1 VSPADRP
8 DGDPASASRGA
19 SPEGDAVVYLVDDD
33 ASVLRSLQRL
43 LGAAGFSTSAFDSPE
58 KFLAAVG
65 PASAGCAV
73 LDLAMPGIDGLSVQ
87 QALAERGC
95 TLPIVFLTARGD
107 IPATVRAMKHGAV
120 DFLTKPVDAEPL
132 LAAIDAALARD
143 RAQRAD
149 HDERRAIERRMRTLT
164 RREREVLQHLVAG
177 RLNKQIAAALGI
189 AEKTIK
195 VHRARVLAKLGV
207 RSLPDLTR
215 LAQRARV
222 TPIDANSD

>member
-1 VSPADRP
+1 MSPPDHAGGNARP
-8 DGDPASASRGA
+8 VR
-19 SPEGDAVVYLVDDD
+19 DAVVYLVDDD

-43 LGAAGFSTSAFDSPE
+43 LGAAGLATTAFDSPE
-58 KFLAAVG
+58 TFLAAVG
-65 PASAGCAV
+65 PTSAGCAI
-73 LDLAMPGIDGLSVQ
+73 LDLAMPGIDGLGVQ

-95 TLPIVFLTARGD
+95 SLPIIFLTARGD
-107 IPATVRAMKHGAV
+107 IPASVRAMKHGAV

-149 HDERRAIERRMRTLT
+149 HDERRAIERRMQTLT
-164 RREREVLQHLVAG
+164 SREREVLQHLVAG
-177 RLNKQIAAALGI
+177 RPNKQIAAALGI

-215 LAQRARV
+215 LAQRAGV
-222 TPIDANSD
+222 TPTDGNSV